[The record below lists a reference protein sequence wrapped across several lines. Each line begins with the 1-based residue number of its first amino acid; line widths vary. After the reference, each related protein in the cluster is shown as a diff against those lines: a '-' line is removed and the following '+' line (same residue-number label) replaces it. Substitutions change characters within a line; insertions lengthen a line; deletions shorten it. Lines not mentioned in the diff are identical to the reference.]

1 MNGSNLKRPLNIEN
15 TWGFKVA
22 SPSTS
27 QKNKLFENV
36 LLISGRVTKL
46 SYRLTSKNKPN
57 I

>member
-1 MNGSNLKRPLNIEN
+1 MDQIFKKLLNIEN

-22 SPSTS
+22 SPSIS

-46 SYRLTSKNKPN
+46 SYRLTSKNKPH